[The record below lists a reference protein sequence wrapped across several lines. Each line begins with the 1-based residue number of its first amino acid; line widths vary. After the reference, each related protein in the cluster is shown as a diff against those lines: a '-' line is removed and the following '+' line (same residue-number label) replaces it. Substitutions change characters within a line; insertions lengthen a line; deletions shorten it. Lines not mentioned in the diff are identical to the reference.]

1 MSLLIVNLKQIEF
14 NASMKNLV
22 AKVVRAGGR
31 SGVLGL
37 VYALPLVPLS
47 CPAGVRAAEGAT
59 VEVETPPVKGI
70 TYLEAPAAAAAF
82 GEFQAI
88 LRGYSDVFLE
98 SEVLSILK
106 EKEISLEQF
115 EEDVAAYV
123 LKENERGY
131 AVREE
136 DDYAAAVQNIK
147 LLRYAMTEVS
157 EKAEALHKTL
167 LNFARKSVQTACTQ
181 KASTESDELTAEGAE
196 LAYREFSLSMVRL
209 FARDLV
215 AFRSHA
221 QWLDGDVQSES
232 PNRAPRSIA
241 VSQFLRCNG
250 NNAQIVMNTGAAR
263 HLWERQV
270 EMLERELFTISDS
283 WEEGHRLYR
292 DSISRMEW
300 TAPLNEAENAVS
312 ALEKEWE
319 GVSSA
324 YAAYMN
330 AWELAFAP
338 MPGYRGSGTP
348 YWCADMCMHMFSH
361 WEELV
366 SSMLFRNQSEFSEVN
381 KNCFK
386 LRLPKKY
393 ADAFADEYLRKLSDA
408 VKRLGKES
416 EETEAALTDLRE
428 RAKSLFDARMR
439 CAIAGISCEFYGDEE
454 RIAEETEKAHKLIK
468 LTMLQDITDMCCKTA
483 AKEMEDKSYQ
493 FYSSRDGAALWRNK
507 MRLLVAEIGNAYE
520 NDETPEPFSGET
532 NPAAASFSDV
542 HVQRIQDLIEETDSA
557 WNWYRRYWSNLLV
570 CLSDIPQFDSDM
582 QELRLHALREQWL
595 KDLYQRA
602 YSQNSSEDEIEGEN

>member
-1 MSLLIVNLKQIEF
+1 MAKMAF
-14 NASMKNLV
+14 NVSMKSGSTRI
-22 AKVVRAGGR
+22 VRAGCRNGAR
-31 SGVLGL
+31 GL
-37 VYALPLVPLS
+37 LWLAYALTLVPTA
-47 CPAGVRAAEGAT
+47 CPAVEKPAQGVAA
-59 VEVETPPVKGI
+59 V
-70 TYLEAPAAAAAF
+70 APSCSIYSDTAVSDAAF
-82 GEFQAI
+82 RDFQSI
-88 LRGYSDVFLE
+88 LLGYPDLFFE

-123 LKENERGY
+123 LKENEWGY

-136 DDYAAAVQNIK
+136 DDYTAAVQNIK
-147 LLRYAMTEVS
+147 LLRRAMTGVS
-157 EKAEALHKTL
+157 EKAEVLHKAL
-167 LNFARKSVQTACTQ
+167 LNFARKSVQTAQNQ
-181 KASTESDELTAEGAE
+181 KASTESDELTAEVAE

-270 EMLERELFTISDS
+270 EILERELFTTSDS

-300 TAPLNEAENAVS
+300 TAPRNETEKAVS

-324 YAAYMN
+324 YAAYMK

-366 SSMLFRNQSEFSEVN
+366 SCMLFRNQSEFSEVN
-381 KNCFK
+381 KNCFT
-386 LRLPKKY
+386 LRLPEKC
-393 ADAFADEYLRKLSDA
+393 ADSFADEYLRNLSEA

-416 EETEAALTDLRE
+416 EETESALTDLRE

-439 CAIAGISCEFYGDEE
+439 CAIAGISCEFYGDEK
-454 RIAEETEKAHKLIK
+454 RIAEETQKAHKLIK
-468 LTMLQDITDMCCKTA
+468 LMMLQDITEMCSKTA
-483 AKEMEDKSYQ
+483 AKEIEDKPYL
-493 FYSSRDGAALWRNK
+493 FYSSRDGAALWRNQ
-507 MRLLVAEIGNAYE
+507 MRLLLTEIGNAYE
-520 NDETPEPFSGET
+520 NPETPEPFSGET
-532 NPAAASFSDV
+532 NPAATSFSDV
-542 HVQRIQDLIEETDSA
+542 HVQRIQDLLEETDSA

-570 CLSDIPQFDSDM
+570 CLSDIPQFDSDT

-595 KDLYQRA
+595 KDLYRRA
-602 YSQNSSEDEIEGEN
+602 YSQKSTDDD